1 MRMVNLNSHSVCK
14 QSISNMAFCG
24 DMVGGL
30 QQEANAL
37 VGFQCFDREGWSQQF
52 PQEGLEVFSYTLCIA
67 TPHSPKVS
75 GFMLTYRRFL
85 SQLQPAVQAWT
96 SHLLI

>member
-30 QQEANAL
+30 QQEASAL

-52 PQEGLEVFSYTLCIA
+52 PQEGQEVLATRCALLHHIHRKFLGLC
-67 TPHSPKVS
+67 
-75 GFMLTYRRFL
+75 
-85 SQLQPAVQAWT
+85 
-96 SHLLI
+96 